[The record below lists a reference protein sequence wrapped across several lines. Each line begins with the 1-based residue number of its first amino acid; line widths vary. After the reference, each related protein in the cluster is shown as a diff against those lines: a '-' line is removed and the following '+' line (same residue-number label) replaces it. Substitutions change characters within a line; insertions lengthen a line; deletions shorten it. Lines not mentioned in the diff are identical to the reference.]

1 MLGEGT
7 EAEHCERRRALGNDR
22 FVRSFLDGA
31 AAAGPVCMGLGSSP
45 RVCLGFSL
53 VTWMKKLKNLKKSA
67 AVFFF
72 ASLGSG
78 SVVRAAPG
86 PTRPASVGR
95 ARQALRG
102 AGREV

>member
-7 EAEHCERRRALGNDR
+7 EAEHCERRGALGNDR

-31 AAAGPVCMGLGSSP
+31 AATDSVCMGLGSSP

-53 VTWMKKLKNLKKSA
+53 VSWMEKLKNLKKSA

-72 ASLGSG
+72 CVAWVGFGGSG
-78 SVVRAAPG
+78 SAWAD
-86 PTRPASVGR
+86 PAGEC
-95 ARQALRG
+95 RQG
-102 AGREV
+102 